1 MSLINTNNYTA
12 STSDLRQRV
21 ISCLNKLSDRD
32 TLTVATT
39 ELESIARNL
48 THDAFSPFL
57 NCLSTTDSSEKS
69 PVRRQCVRLLGLL
82 SAAHGDALSPH
93 LSKMLSA
100 VVLRRLRDSDSAVR
114 SACVEAVAA
123 MASRITKPPFCS
135 FLKPL
140 VEAILH
146 EQDCNSQIGSSMCL
160 AAAIEASPD
169 PEPAQLQKLLPKF
182 LKLVKNDC
190 FKAKPALLSLIG
202 SIASVGG
209 ASNRNVLS
217 TLVPSLFEFLSS
229 EDWAARKA
237 TAEALAKLAVAE
249 RDLLSDV
256 RSSCLASL
264 ESRRFDKVK
273 VVRDTMNRTIELWK
287 KVPGDFERVSPES
300 NYKSASKD
308 DGGVGCSP
316 LVSRSFCNGNFETP
330 KPKKTTPTSRTPSS
344 DNSCATVALERCPS
358 KSSDKK
364 PSKLDFRKKSD
375 WNVEIAV
382 PQPSSLQVVCED
394 DLKHMNIGVVG
405 SGVNGSSRNLRSET
419 KRVLFTKT
427 SDEKLHKFGG
437 LRSGS
442 RVVPFHE
449 NDNCDS
455 AVVQRG
461 ATEDVDINQ
470 KEVEDLN
477 LIQKQLVQ
485 IENQQSSLL
494 DLLQWFIGSSQSGM
508 NSLETRVDGLEKAL
522 DEISYDLAVSTGR
535 ISNTNS
541 AGNSCCMLPGA
552 EFLSPKFW
560 RRTEGQHSSSRFSF
574 SGRDSLP
581 ATRSM
586 SNKNANAEMPK
597 LDSPKDQCQS
607 WGRFAACPLADTYRN
622 LRGNIESCSAKNS
635 KKITQ
640 DAEKVNAYSAG
651 GLDETSRPNC
661 IPAGNLSS

>member
-32 TLTVATT
+32 TLAVATT

-57 NCLSTTDSSEKS
+57 NCLSATDSSEKS

-114 SACVEAVAA
+114 SACIDAVAS

-209 ASNRNVLS
+209 ASNLNVLS

-256 RSSCLASL
+256 RAV
-264 ESRRFDKVK
+264 EEDSR
-273 VVRDTMNRTIELWK
+273 
-287 KVPGDFERVSPES
+287 DFERVSPES

-330 KPKKTTPTSRTPSS
+330 KPKKTTPASRTPSS
-344 DNSCATVALERCPS
+344 HNSCATVALERCPS

-455 AVVQRG
+455 IVVQRG

-560 RRTEGQHSSSRFSF
+560 RRTEGQHTSSRFSF

-607 WGRFAACPLADTYRN
+607 WGRFAVCPLADTYRN
-622 LRGNIESCSAKNS
+622 LRGNIESCSGKNS

-640 DAEKVNAYSAG
+640 DTEKVNAYSAG

-661 IPAGNLSS
+661 IAAGNLSSR